1 MPPPLFL
8 HRSGLSWSPAEWGPW
23 LRSHGVLLGCAGVTG
38 VFSAVVLVLLGCHL
52 YLAAT
57 NTTTWEFMSRSR
69 IAYLRNWGEGEE
81 NPFDRGLLCNLWDFF
96 CVCRAVAWERV
107 YQRARRSDHA

>member
-1 MPPPLFL
+1 V
-8 HRSGLSWSPAEWGPW
+8 EWGPW
-23 LRSHGVLLGCAGVTG
+23 LRAHGVLLGCAGFTG
-38 VFSAVVLVLLGCHL
+38 FFSAVVLVLLGCHL

-57 NTTTWEFMSRSR
+57 NTTTWEFMSRPR
-69 IAYLRNWGEGEE
+69 IAYLRNWGDGEE

-107 YQRARRSDHA
+107 YQRAHRSDHA